1 MALTYAQLS
10 KVQEALKKRLLGM
23 RLAHLGQ
30 YAPAVFSYRL
40 NAKEKL
46 VIDIN
51 GANPAIYISS
61 TWEERESL
69 STNFYLY
76 LRKETAGAIVNSIEL
91 WGEDRILSFTL
102 EAMSPTFK
110 PITLYLVAELIPG
123 KSNLLLLDEE
133 KKILIAYRTGSF
145 HEDRFLARG
154 AQYLVPEKPEY
165 GKNQSMPP
173 FDFAE
178 YCQNQRGRE
187 EKLLALRKKE
197 KYKPLFD
204 LLKRK
209 IKSGEK
215 KIARLQDDQEEA
227 KKHLHDGDYGNFIF
241 MNMETLDPTTG
252 WMDYYGEK
260 VELDPAKSLSDNA
273 QRFFKRAKKA
283 KTALNLQEINQKRV
297 RKELS
302 LYQDAQ
308 TLASY
313 ADEETLDALMERFD
327 LSKEKKKKNGKK
339 HGIASSDL
347 PYLVQKDGVT
357 YLYGKNARQNDFL
370 SFHLDTAKSHT
381 WIHVL
386 GDHGAHLIIRKENPS
401 KEEISLACQLALLLS
416 DKEDGDVM
424 VALKKDVRKG
434 NVPGQAIVEHY
445 ESFHFSKI
453 EEEAKALLKE
463 EKRIS
468 L

>member
-1 MALTYAQLS
+1 MAISYSQLLQ
-10 KVQEALKKRLLGM
+10 VQKALQKRLIGL

-40 NAKEKL
+40 SAKEKL
-46 VIDIN
+46 VLDIN

-76 LRKETAGAIVNSIEL
+76 LRKESAGAIIQEIAL
-91 WGEDRILSFTL
+91 WGEDRILAFTL
-102 EAMSPTFK
+102 EAISSTFK
-110 PITLYLVAELIPG
+110 PVTLYLVAELIPG
-123 KSNLLLLDEE
+123 KSNLLLLDGD
-133 KKILIAYRTGSF
+133 KKILAALHTGNFS
-145 HEDRFLARG
+145 EGRFLAHG

-165 GKNQSMPP
+165 SKNLSTPP
-173 FDFAE
+173 FDFEE

-215 KIARLQDDQEEA
+215 KIQRLEDDKEEA

-241 MNMETLDPTTG
+241 MNMENLDPTTG
-252 WMDYYGEK
+252 SMDYYGETIA
-260 VELDPAKSLSDNA
+260 LDPAKSLSDNA

-283 KTALNLQEINQKRV
+283 KMTLNLQETNLKRV
-297 RKELS
+297 QKELAI
-302 LYQDAQ
+302 YQDAQ

-327 LSKEKKKKNGKK
+327 LVKEKKKKNGKK
-339 HGIASSDL
+339 VGFSSADL
-347 PYLVQKDGVT
+347 PYMVVYDGVT
-357 YLYGKNARQNDFL
+357 YIYGKNARQNDFL
-370 SFHLDTAKSHT
+370 SFHLDTAKTHT
-381 WIHVL
+381 WVHIL
-386 GDHGAHLIIRKENPS
+386 DDHGAHLIIRKENAT
-401 KEEISLACQLALLLS
+401 KEEISIACQLALLLS

-424 VALKKDVRKG
+424 VANKKDVRKG
-434 NVPGQAIVEHY
+434 TVPGQAIVEHY
-445 ESFHFSKI
+445 ESFHFPKI
-453 EEEAKALLKE
+453 EDRVKQLLKE